1 MPPNESD
8 TRDKP
13 EAGALFA
20 WGFSIKNA
28 WFWQQLAFTCLRL
41 FMEFGHWKCQEYL
54 GVTWNWNCF
63 RWCHVWNLCIVQRI
77 CLVLGSRY
85 GTHFLDKVWQRPNIV
100 WKRQF
105 ILSKSLYPE
114 NIRMGPT
121 CTFRTSL
128 CKSKTKQSSLHGQ
141 LSAWFWFLDLGLLGK
156 SPFLNIVLMQ
166 VTEWQTVS

>member
-1 MPPNESD
+1 MWSDMPPNESD

-41 FMEFGHWKCQEYL
+41 FKEFGHWKCQEYL

-63 RWCHVWNLCIVQRI
+63 KWCHVWNSRLVQRI
-77 CLVLGSRY
+77 CLVLGNFY

-100 WKRQF
+100 WKRQLSSTPSHF
-105 ILSKSLYPE
+105 IKVTLSWKYTHGAHTALSELVSVNP
-114 NIRMGPT
+114 
-121 CTFRTSL
+121 
-128 CKSKTKQSSLHGQ
+128 KQSKVHCTAS
-141 LSAWFWFLDLGLLGK
+141 
-156 SPFLNIVLMQ
+156 
-166 VTEWQTVS
+166 